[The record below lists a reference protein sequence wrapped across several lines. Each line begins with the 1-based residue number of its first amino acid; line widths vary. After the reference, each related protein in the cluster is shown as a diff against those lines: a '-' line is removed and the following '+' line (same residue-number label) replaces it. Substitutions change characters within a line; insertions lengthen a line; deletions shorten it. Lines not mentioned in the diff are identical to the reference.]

1 MPLRKKILY
10 AGLVLFAVGG
20 LLMAWFVV
28 KRHTA
33 DAEWAIHVEGNR
45 ILSEREIEEVV
56 SYLLRSAKDG
66 VSADEIRD
74 TLLLNRRIATARVA
88 VLPGHRIRIILT
100 ERHLEYLQNEGNG
113 VAEKDAQGTTI
124 VENAAHIHRDFTPD
138 KVIFYLTFGSETM
151 DAPRSD
157 IIRLWQDT
165 RGKYAFL
172 WQRLAEIEIQP
183 LKDQKV
189 DELEKRGIWRY
200 RIYSA
205 GVRSC
210 VVYEGRFS
218 EETLR
223 RLWAVYA
230 YLEAKLPRSVTLVDL
245 QENSAIIREMR
256 TMRSGKKSEEGQEGE
271 REARS
276 ERGEKGEKV
285 AKKRLASNEEANG
298 L

>member
-33 DAEWAIHVEGNR
+33 DGEWAIQVEGNR

-88 VLPGHRIRIILT
+88 VLPGHRIRIALT
-100 ERHLEYLQNEGNG
+100 ERQLEYLQNEGNG

-183 LKDQKV
+183 LKDRKV

-256 TMRSGKKSEEGQEGE
+256 TMRSGK
-271 REARS
+271 
-276 ERGEKGEKV
+276 RGEENQDGEQ
-285 AKKRLASNEEANG
+285 G
-298 L
+298 